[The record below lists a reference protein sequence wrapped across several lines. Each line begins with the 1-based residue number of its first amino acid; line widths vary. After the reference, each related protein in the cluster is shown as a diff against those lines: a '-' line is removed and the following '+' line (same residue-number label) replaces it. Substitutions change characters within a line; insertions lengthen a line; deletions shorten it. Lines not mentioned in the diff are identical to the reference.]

1 VEQWEFAKFD
11 LRVDGSVDVR
21 VPCDRCGE
29 MFWQHIELGSEE
41 VSLLVV
47 NQCPLEKKK
56 DFQKRTFQLFTHQT
70 AK

>member
-21 VPCDRCGE
+21 MPCDRCGE

-41 VSLLVV
+41 VFIIGREPV
-47 NQCPLEKKK
+47 PTGEEK